1 MAFNINDMK
10 AQLVGGGAKPTL
22 FQVVITNPINSS
34 ADFKVPFMVH
44 ATTLPPSQ
52 LGSFEVPYMGRKIQ
66 LAGDRTFPEWSVSVF
81 NDEDFSIRNGME
93 NWMNTMNS
101 HTGNLRL
108 TGTSSPAEY
117 KSQATV
123 TQYSKTGKP
132 IRIYKFEGIFPTLLG
147 DIQMDW
153 NSTDSIETY
162 NITFKYDL
170 WTVEGFTVDN
180 NALTGA

>member
-1 MAFNINDMK
+1 MAFNINEMK

-22 FQVVITNPINSS
+22 FQVVITNPINSN
-34 ADFKVPFMVH
+34 ADVKVPFMVH

-66 LAGDRTFPEWSVSVF
+66 LAGERTFPEWSVSVF
-81 NDEDFSIRNGME
+81 NDEDFSIRNSIE
-93 NWMNTMNS
+93 NWMNVINS

-108 TGTSSPAEY
+108 TGTASPAEY
-117 KSQATV
+117 KSQAIV
-123 TQYSKTGKP
+123 TQFSKTGLA
-132 IRIYKFEGIFPTLLG
+132 IREYKFEGLFPTLLG

-162 NITFKYDL
+162 NVTWKYDL
-170 WTVEGFTVDN
+170 WTVGGITNSVATD
-180 NALTGA
+180 A

>member
-1 MAFNINDMK
+1 MVFNINEMK
-10 AQLVGGGAKPTL
+10 SQLVGGGAKPTL
-22 FQVVITNPINSS
+22 FQVVITNPINSN

-52 LGSFEVPYMGRKIQ
+52 LGFFEVPYMGRKIQ
-66 LAGDRTFPEWSVSVF
+66 LAGDRTFSEWSVSVF
-81 NDEDFSIRNGME
+81 NDEDFSIRNSIE
-93 NWMNTMNS
+93 NWMNTINS

-108 TGTSSPAEY
+108 TATSSPAEY

-123 TQYSKTGKP
+123 TQYSKTGVP
-132 IRIYKFEGIFPTLLG
+132 IREYKFEGLFPTLLS

-162 NITFKYDL
+162 TVTWKYDL
-170 WTVEGFTVDN
+170 WTVDGITNSVP
-180 NALTGA
+180 TGA